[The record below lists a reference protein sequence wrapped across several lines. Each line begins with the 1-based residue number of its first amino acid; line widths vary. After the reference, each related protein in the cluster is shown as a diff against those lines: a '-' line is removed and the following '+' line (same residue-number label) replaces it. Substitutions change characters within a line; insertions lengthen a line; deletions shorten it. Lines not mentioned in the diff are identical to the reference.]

1 MTLRKRPASAA
12 LVARLERE
20 TIEWIKS
27 IETAHWPAMVRV
39 WHRWLPGLPHAA
51 QERIL
56 VAMLREAVARREAW
70 PADLVT
76 GFAHRMLKHLPD
88 KQSRDRVQVP
98 AAFRAA
104 AAYRARG
111 MSWNDIAAALDVPQ
125 ATVRHWARTP
135 DFAHFEREA
144 RAEAKRD
151 EAQRAKLQ
159 RFGEWLGVQIRK
171 RTSR

>member
-56 VAMLREAVARREAW
+56 VAMCGKPLPAARRGRPIW
-70 PADLVT
+70 
-76 GFAHRMLKHLPD
+76 
-88 KQSRDRVQVP
+88 
-98 AAFRAA
+98 
-104 AAYRARG
+104 
-111 MSWNDIAAALDVPQ
+111 
-125 ATVRHWARTP
+125 
-135 DFAHFEREA
+135 
-144 RAEAKRD
+144 
-151 EAQRAKLQ
+151 
-159 RFGEWLGVQIRK
+159 
-171 RTSR
+171 